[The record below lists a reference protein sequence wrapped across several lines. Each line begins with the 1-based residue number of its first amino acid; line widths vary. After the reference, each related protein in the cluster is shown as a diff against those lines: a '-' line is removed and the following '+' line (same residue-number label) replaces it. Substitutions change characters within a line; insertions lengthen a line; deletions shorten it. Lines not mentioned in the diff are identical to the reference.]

1 MWWWCMD
8 AVSVEKKSEN
18 SDSYDDTRPY
28 FVTTACGW
36 SSGVSSFYFG

>member
-8 AVSVEKKSEN
+8 AVSVEKSEN